1 MSQSSE
7 PKLLRR
13 LYFFFFFDS
22 LLHPALSAFQNH
34 FAMVPQFHLEVLV
47 PLYACTGLHLVKCS
61 NFTVQN
67 SLVFFF
73 GSWDIRP
80 AFIRNFIGCVEAFG
94 ALRIIQTFQPR
105 QLLMLIESL
114 KGTFWPCR
122 SIVFASIQVYIF
134 CWIPFRLLKC
144 THHFL

>member
-13 LYFFFFFDS
+13 LCICFWFTLAPCIVCIS
-22 LLHPALSAFQNH
+22 K
-34 FAMVPQFHLEVLV
+34 
-47 PLYACTGLHLVKCS
+47 PLCRGVTVSPWNACTGLHLVKCS
-61 NFTVQN
+61 NFTVQD
-67 SLVFFF
+67 SFCFVFC
-73 GSWDIRP
+73 SWDIRP
-80 AFIRNFIGCVEAFG
+80 AFIRNFIACVEAFG
-94 ALRIIQTFQPR
+94 ASCSIQTFQPR

-114 KGTFWPCR
+114 KGTFWPRR
-122 SIVFASIQVYIF
+122 SIVFASTHFFFNSLF

>member
-1 MSQSSE
+1 MSQRSE

-13 LYFFFFFDS
+13 LYFFFFLIHS
-22 LLHPALSAFQNH
+22 CTLHCLH
-34 FAMVPQFHLEVLV
+34 FKTTLPWCHSFTL
-47 PLYACTGLHLVKCS
+47 KCS
-61 NFTVQN
+61 YLCMPAQVCISWSVLILQCRI
-67 SLVFFF
+67 VWVFF